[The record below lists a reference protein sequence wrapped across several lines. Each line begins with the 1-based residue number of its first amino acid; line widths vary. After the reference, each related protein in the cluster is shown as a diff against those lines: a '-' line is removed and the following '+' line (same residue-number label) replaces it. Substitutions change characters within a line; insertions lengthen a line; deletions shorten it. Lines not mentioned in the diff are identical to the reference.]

1 MNIDGKTKLYTFI
14 AHPCEHTASPTMHNL
29 AFKELNINARYL
41 AFDVD
46 NNNLEEVI
54 NGFKAM
60 KVAGG
65 NVSMP
70 NKQNIIPYLDKITLR
85 AKLANAVNTIKL
97 NDNGGYDGDLTD
109 GYGFQECLNQKGW
122 DIKGQKIVILG
133 AGGASQ
139 ATLVQLALEGA
150 KQIVVYNRS
159 YKEPFMDIINNVIKE
174 TGCDVS
180 FSLIEELDKL
190 KTDLLDAYLL
200 INTTGVGM
208 HPYEDECLIPDSSYL
223 PTTLKVA
230 DIIYQ
235 PEYTKLLKMA
245 KDKGLDV
252 VNGKLMLLYQGV
264 EAFKVWTGQEMPV
277 EKVKKAIGIE

>member
-1 MNIDGKTKLYTFI
+1 MNIDGKTKLYAFI
-14 AHPCEHTASPTMHNL
+14 AHPCEHTASPTMHNI
-29 AFKELNINARYL
+29 AFEELNINARYL

-46 NNNLEEVI
+46 NNNLEKVI
-54 NGFKAM
+54 EGFKAM

-70 NKQNIIPYLDKITLR
+70 NKQNIIPYLDKVTLR

-97 NDNGGYDGDLTD
+97 NENGGYDGDLTD

-122 DIKGQKIVILG
+122 DIKNKKIVILG

-139 ATLVQLALEGA
+139 ATIVQLALEGA

-159 YKEPFMDIINNVIKE
+159 YKESFMNIIDNVIKE
-174 TGCDVS
+174 TNCDITFTLLEDLS
-180 FSLIEELDKL
+180 KL
-190 KTDLLDAYLL
+190 KKDLTDAYLL

-208 HPYEDECLIPDSSYL
+208 HPYEEECLIPDSGYL
-223 PTTLKVA
+223 PTGLKVA

-264 EAFKVWTGQEMPV
+264 EAFRVWTGQDMPIR
-277 EKVKKAIGIE
+277 KVKKAIGVE